1 MKTCDAGTRP
11 DAVAAALATAPR
23 SGFSLVELTV
33 AMTILAVGILALAG
47 TASHAQRAFAH
58 GAATEKVARVAAAVI
73 DSLLTE
79 PRPTAGMR
87 ESDNVRLRWTV
98 TEAGGLIRIFTT
110 VEVHDG
116 ASMVQY
122 AFRSARVALAAQ
134 SNE

>member
-11 DAVAAALATAPR
+11 NALATALPAVPR

-58 GAATEKVARVAAAVI
+58 GAATERVARLAAAVI
-73 DSLLTE
+73 DSLLAET
-79 PRPTAGMR
+79 RPTAGTR
-87 ESDNVRLRWTV
+87 ETDNVLARWTV
-98 TEAGGLIRIFTT
+98 TEEGGLTRILTT

-116 ASMVQY
+116 ASVVQY
-122 AFRSARVALAAQ
+122 AFRSARVARFE